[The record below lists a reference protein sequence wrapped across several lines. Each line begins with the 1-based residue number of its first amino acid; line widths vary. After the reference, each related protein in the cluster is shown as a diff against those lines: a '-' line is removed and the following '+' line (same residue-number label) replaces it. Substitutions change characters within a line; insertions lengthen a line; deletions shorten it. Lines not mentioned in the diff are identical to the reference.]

1 VPKNNFNIGLNYSY
15 SDTHD
20 GADCDD
26 PDIGTNCIDESMV
39 RVPRHTVTS
48 AIAYKTKNNLN
59 NKLLIKYSG
68 ETRDYGN
75 TNNSFADQILDDY
88 IIFNYYADYKLYNE
102 YNLYFSAS
110 NIFDQNYEQAYQYST
125 MGRSFNFG
133 LKTAF

>member
-1 VPKNNFNIGLNYSY
+1 
-15 SDTHD
+15 
-20 GADCDD
+20 
-26 PDIGTNCIDESMV
+26 MV

-48 AIAYKTKNNLN
+48 AIAYKTKNNFN

-68 ETRDYGN
+68 KTRDYGN
-75 TNNSFADQILDDY
+75 INNSFADQILDDY
-88 IIFNYYADYKLYNE
+88 IIFNYYADYKLYNK

-110 NIFDQNYEQAYQYST
+110 NIFDRNYEQAYQYST